1 MTLINDTLQCRLDGL
16 HLLTAVLAVAGTA
29 MVKGGN
35 LFQVGESRGFLL
47 VQVSKLC
54 FAFGLIYYVRVLK
67 DNPQVS
73 NRQVFGLLYLGGAL
87 VAGAASAIFT
97 PWAKLSLSP
106 LQAGTL
112 LYLGGVA
119 SGLSFF
125 LWNTGARRVNAGALA
140 IFNDLKIPLAV
151 AVSLAFFGEHAS
163 LPGLLA
169 GGAVLRVAL
178 TLNECDSR
186 WLLAYKSRLE

>member
-1 MTLINDTLQCRLDGL
+1 VTLISDALQRRPDGL
-16 HLLTAVLAVAGTA
+16 HLLTAALAMAGTA
-29 MVKGGN
+29 LVKGGS
-35 LFQVGESRGFLL
+35 LFQGHELRGFLL
-47 VQVSKLC
+47 VQASNLC
-54 FAFGLIYYVRVLK
+54 FAFGQIYFVRVLK

-87 VAGAASAIFT
+87 VAGAAAAIFT

-151 AVSLAFFGEHAS
+151 AVSLAFFGEQAD
-163 LPGLLA
+163 LQGLLS
-169 GGAVLRVAL
+169 GGAII
-178 TLNECDSR
+178 
-186 WLLAYKSRLE
+186 LARKSRPETTH